1 LDKEKISE
9 LNLSMNGQ
17 PQSSSD
23 SVNVS
28 KPDEKA
34 EYKDFLNK
42 FDSFI
47 NESKMKLKNFE
58 SQSSS
63 LAIAEYLNNTQKY
76 NNNNNSYND
85 NSFRED
91 DVFVRNDSLF
101 RSNGNLRGVKNQ
113 TESSSLS
120 LSSMSSS
127 NLSGVLQRSSN
138 SNLTSNGHYDLPE
151 QVTTPSKKNPNCFES
166 NYNLISS
173 TDRSS
178 DRAKLA
184 KENLQ
189 KLEREKDNLYEL

>member
-1 LDKEKISE
+1 
-9 LNLSMNGQ
+9 MNGQ